1 MKNQENDKEKL
12 SLLGIM
18 ISRRIINKQKFSR
31 NKCLIWAISDENKIR
46 KYLNQQKKIF
56 ISLDEGSF
64 YWNT

>member
-1 MKNQENDKEKL
+1 
-12 SLLGIM
+12 
-18 ISRRIINKQKFSR
+18 
-31 NKCLIWAISDENKIR
+31 LIWAISDENKIR